1 MIRALMHRTT
11 ILCVICVLALT
22 AACGGSKTE
31 PKKAARADAPAG
43 PAKAEPKAEPEEP
56 KAEPAPARDPRAYAL
71 EGDPKVVITP
81 LQHAS
86 FYLQAEGQT
95 IHVDPVTSA
104 LATAGEVPQADLILV
119 THGHGDHLD
128 VEAIAKVRKPGA
140 PVVAPEASA
149 AKIADAT
156 VLANGD
162 KKTVAGVDIEAVA
175 MYNIERKNDAGKLFH
190 PKGVGNGYVVGVGGR
205 RIYVAGDTEC
215 IPEMR
220 SLQKIDAAFVCM
232 NLPYTMTAEEAAEC
246 VAAFKPKV
254 AFPYHH
260 RGQDLDVFK
269 KGLGSD
275 IKVEVLDWYPAAADK
290 PAPG

>member
-1 MIRALMHRTT
+1 
-11 ILCVICVLALT
+11 VI
-22 AACGGSKTE
+22 
-31 PKKAARADAPAG
+31 
-43 PAKAEPKAEPEEP
+43 
-56 KAEPAPARDPRAYAL
+56 
-71 EGDPKVVITP
+71 EGDPDVVVTP

-86 FYLQAEGQT
+86 FYLQAAGQT
-95 IHVDPVTSA
+95 IHVDPVKSA
-104 LATAGEVPQADLILV
+104 LATTDEVPQADLILV
-119 THGHGDHLD
+119 THSHGDHLD

-140 PVVAPEASA
+140 PVVAPEAAS
-149 AKIADAT
+149 AKIPDAF

-162 KKTVAGVDIEAVA
+162 KKTVAGVEIEAIA

-190 PKGVGNGYVVGVGGR
+190 PKGKGNGYVVGVGGR

-220 SLQKIDAAFVCM
+220 SLQRIDAAFVCM

-254 AFPYHH
+254 AIPYHH
-260 RGQDLDVFK
+260 RGQDLDAFK
-269 KGLGSD
+269 QGLGQGSD
-275 IKVEVLDWYPAAADK
+275 IEVLVLDWYPAKSRDK